1 MHHRIVL
8 GSIAAANI
16 SRFRAL
22 FSTEESCPS
31 VVCPPIR
38 RRPGGAGGSSDVPV
52 KFVLMLLIIYFDGF
66 DKGTL
71 DT

>member
-1 MHHRIVL
+1 ML

-38 RRPGGAGGSSDVPV
+38 RRPGGAGGSSDAPV
-52 KFVLMLLIIYFDGF
+52 KFVLLQ
-66 DKGTL
+66 
-71 DT
+71 